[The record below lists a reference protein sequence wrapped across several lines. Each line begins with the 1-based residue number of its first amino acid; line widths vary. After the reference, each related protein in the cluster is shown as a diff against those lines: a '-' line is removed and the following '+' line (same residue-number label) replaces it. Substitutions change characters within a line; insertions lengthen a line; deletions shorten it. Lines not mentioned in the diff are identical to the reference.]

1 MLKPMGDDALRKD
14 VVVATAILFRLGLVD
29 YMGHASARV
38 PGSDR
43 GQILIKPRHS
53 ETMRVP
59 ADLTPDRVL
68 TINLVGEV
76 VSGDEIP
83 PSERFI
89 HTEIYRARPDVC
101 GVVHTHQMYAT
112 AFGLADREILPILH
126 VEAPLVADGVPC
138 FPSSELIRT
147 PELGVAVAATLG
159 DKSACHLQ
167 GHGIVT
173 VGRDIREAVIRA
185 IQLERLARSQLMVA
199 QLGAQ
204 PRVISPKE
212 ISHLTSS
219 LVDYQVRW
227 AYFAKLA
234 DDASLPANW

>member
-1 MLKPMGDDALRKD
+1 MGDETLRND
-14 VVVATAILFRLGLVD
+14 VVVAAAILFRLGLVD

-43 GQILIKPRHS
+43 GLILIKPRHS

-68 TINLVGEV
+68 SIDLNGDV
-76 VSGDEIP
+76 VNGDEIP

-89 HTEIYRARPDVC
+89 HTEMYRARPDVG
-101 GVVHTHQMYAT
+101 GVVHTHQIYAT
-112 AFGLADREILPILH
+112 AFGSAGREILPILH

-138 FPSSELIRT
+138 YPSSELIRT
-147 PELGVAVAATLG
+147 PELGAAVAATLG
-159 DKSACHLQ
+159 DKPACHLQ

-185 IQLERLARSQLMVA
+185 IQLERLARANMMVA
-199 QLGAQ
+199 QLGAR
-204 PRVISPKE
+204 PRVITREE

-227 AYFAKLA
+227 AYFARLA
-234 DDASLPANW
+234 EDPALPANW